1 MSYLFCIKVPLKTIP
16 PLFNLAVMY
25 LRKHFYFFLWGSK
38 LKKLRNEKQLFWD
51 GQTHFSLKI
60 GYRIFTKTKNP
71 ICYKMLFILSPN
83 FTEAKI
89 KNLLTQFIKKST
101 LIMFQFSSDL
111 QQNELIITFKKEFE
125 SKLRSQK

>member
-60 GYRIFTKTKNP
+60 GYRIFTKTKNS
-71 ICYKMLFILSPN
+71 IYYKMLFILSPN

-101 LIMFQFSSDL
+101 LMMFQFSSDL

>member
-16 PLFNLAVMY
+16 PLFNLAVVY
-25 LRKHFYFFLWGSK
+25 LRKHFYFLWGSK
-38 LKKLRNEKQLFWD
+38 LKKLINEKQLFWD

-60 GYRIFTKTKNP
+60 GYRIFTKTKNS
-71 ICYKMLFILSPN
+71 IYYKMLFILSPN

>member
-16 PLFNLAVMY
+16 PLQFGCSVFKEAFL
-25 LRKHFYFFLWGSK
+25 FFLWGSK

-60 GYRIFTKTKNP
+60 GYRIFTKTKNS
-71 ICYKMLFILSPN
+71 IYYKMLFILSPN

-101 LIMFQFSSDL
+101 LMMFQFSSDL

>member
-1 MSYLFCIKVPLKTIP
+1 
-16 PLFNLAVMY
+16 
-25 LRKHFYFFLWGSK
+25 
-38 LKKLRNEKQLFWD
+38 
-51 GQTHFSLKI
+51 
-60 GYRIFTKTKNP
+60 
-71 ICYKMLFILSPN
+71 MLFILSPN

-101 LIMFQFSSDL
+101 LMMFQFSSDL